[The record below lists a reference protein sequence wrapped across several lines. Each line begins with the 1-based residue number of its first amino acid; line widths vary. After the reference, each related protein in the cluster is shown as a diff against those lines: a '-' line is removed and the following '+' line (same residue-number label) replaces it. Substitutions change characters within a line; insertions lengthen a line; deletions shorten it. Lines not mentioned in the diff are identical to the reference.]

1 MKKKLYNQKNRSQLK
16 SDLAAEKF
24 SRLTCSFYRYVKI
37 DNPNILR
44 DKLYKEWV
52 ELNVLGRVY
61 IAEEGINAQI
71 SIPEPVFDTFIGLLN
86 KKDCLANMPL
96 KYAVEEGQSFIK
108 LAVRVKKEIVAYDIP
123 SNEYNMDQVG
133 KHLSSSEFNKAVDNP
148 DSIVVD
154 MRNYYESEVGHFN
167 NAILPDVERSKDL
180 LPEVKRLLKNNEEKE
195 VLLYCTGGIRCE
207 KASSYLL
214 HHGFKNVKQLN
225 GGIIQYAHDVKEKNL
240 NSKFIGS
247 NFVFDQRLEERIT
260 DDIISTC
267 HQCGHSCDTHTDCLN
282 QACHILFIQ
291 CEKCRE
297 KFNGCCSIEC
307 KDFASLPIDEQR
319 VLRKDPKKVVSNTRN
334 SASGKPRLV
343 HEQ

>member
-16 SDLAAEKF
+16 ADLAAEEF

-86 KKDCLANMPL
+86 KKDYLANMPL
-96 KYAVEEGQSFIK
+96 KYAVQEGQSFIK
-108 LAVRVKKEIVAYDIP
+108 LAIRVKKEIVAYNIL

-133 KHLSSSEFNKAVDNP
+133 KHLNSSEFNMAVENP

-214 HHGFKNVKQLN
+214 HHGFKNVKQLS

-267 HQCGHSCDTHTDCLN
+267 HQCRHSCDTHTDCLN

-297 KFNGCCSIEC
+297 KFNGCCSLEC

>member
-16 SDLAAEKF
+16 ADLAAEEF

-86 KKDCLANMPL
+86 KKDYLANMPL